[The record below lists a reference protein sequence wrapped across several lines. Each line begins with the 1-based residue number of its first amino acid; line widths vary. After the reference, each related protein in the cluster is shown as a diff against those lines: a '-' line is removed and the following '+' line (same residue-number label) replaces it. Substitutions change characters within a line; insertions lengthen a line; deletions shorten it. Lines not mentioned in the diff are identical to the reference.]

1 MPYIL
6 SQSTEG
12 GKKVFKMK
20 SKKTKKSYTYKSREA
35 RSKAMELHR
44 RYAGE
49 K

>member
-6 SQSTEG
+6 SQTTKNG
-12 GKKVFKMK
+12 TKKYCMT
-20 SKKTKKSYTYKSREA
+20 SKKTKKRYCYNSKEA
-35 RSKAMELHR
+35 RTRAMELHR